1 MASLLAIGISG
12 AGCITQTIFSK
23 SLSKPINSWSLIGS
37 HSINSFDKR
46 LHSNKLST
54 HRFIYRSLFSSHVIS
69 DVLEN
74 FSQSSLESL
83 LIFGFATNTLIS
95 SVNQLIISLDLLNF
109 EKTTNSL
116 LFLMGDLSSKSWNHV
131 WIGTITVIPA
141 LIVGIIRSP
150 KYDILALGRDV
161 ASNLGLNTNRVYL
174 EALLVAGF
182 MIGGA
187 ISIGGIFPFLGL
199 VLPFIVRQIVGPS
212 LIKLIPI
219 ACILAATTTLIVD
232 FISQNIIYPDALYS
246 GVIMALIGS
255 PVFITL
261 LLKQRY

>member
-1 MASLLAIGISG
+1 
-12 AGCITQTIFSK
+12 
-23 SLSKPINSWSLIGS
+23 
-37 HSINSFDKR
+37 
-46 LHSNKLST
+46 
-54 HRFIYRSLFSSHVIS
+54 
-69 DVLEN
+69 
-74 FSQSSLESL
+74 
-83 LIFGFATNTLIS
+83 
-95 SVNQLIISLDLLNF
+95 
-109 EKTTNSL
+109 
-116 LFLMGDLSSKSWNHV
+116 MGDLSSKSWNHV

-261 LLKQRY
+261 LLKQRSIR